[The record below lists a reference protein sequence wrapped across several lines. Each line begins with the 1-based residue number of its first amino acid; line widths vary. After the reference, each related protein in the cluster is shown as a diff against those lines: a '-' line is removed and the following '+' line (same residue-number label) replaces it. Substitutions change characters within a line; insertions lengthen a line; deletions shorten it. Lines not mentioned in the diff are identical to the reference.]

1 MMELTWR
8 VEVAKGIR
16 SLILIREDAADVMS
30 SILPAKG
37 AQVTSR
43 DVWDAIQAQVVSDTT

>member
-16 SLILIREDAADVMS
+16 SLILIQEDAADVMS

-37 AQVTSR
+37 AQVTSQ

>member
-1 MMELTWR
+1 MMEHTWR
-8 VEVAKGIR
+8 VEVAKGIL
-16 SLILIREDAADVMS
+16 SLILIQEDAADVMS

-43 DVWDAIQAQVVSDTT
+43 DVWDAIQAQVESDTT